1 MRAESLA
8 EAVHV
13 PRPALGGG
21 ARPPWPGRAIQEVG
35 DVPPGLPKLGC
46 KTPRREWVEEALCA
60 ASPSPWPGC
69 PDVIIIPMRPG
80 GRFPA
85 GSEWTVDAG
94 WLPQQPEF
102 TLRLLGLHAI
112 IMKWQG
118 PHGIKVQ
125 TYARVRALPF
135 RCYFA
140 RS

>member
-1 MRAESLA
+1 MSLVLPLG
-8 EAVHV
+8 EG
-13 PRPALGGG
+13 PAPPGLG
-21 ARPPWPGRAIQEVG
+21 APWCVQEVG
-35 DVPPGLPKLGC
+35 DVPPGLPKMGC

-94 WLPQQPEF
+94 WLPRQPRL
-102 TLRLLGLHAI
+102 TLFLLDLHTMC
-112 IMKWQG
+112 MKWGEEHDMQ
-118 PHGIKVQ
+118 VQ
-125 TYARVRALPF
+125 TYTRAWALPF